1 MTMDKTKEADSI
13 LSTTTLAT
21 GGFAFSGSLR
31 NKLAGGLGDKLA
43 KIVMQT
49 VAIIILLLLT
59 TMVVL
64 LFQMSGEAIKEFGF
78 GFLTSSDW
86 DPIMEEFGALPFLY
100 GTIVTSVLALMI
112 AAPVSVMVAI
122 FVTEILPAKLGQL
135 LGLFVEM
142 IAAIPSI
149 VFGLWGLFFL
159 APMVRETLTPLL
171 QKTLGFLPIFD
182 GPSFGIGILTAA
194 LILAIMI
201 VPTITSIARE
211 VFKTVPQ
218 HQKEAALALGA
229 TREEM
234 IRLAVLRP
242 SFSGITGA
250 IVLGFGRALG
260 ETMAVAMVI
269 GNSSKI
275 SFSLFAPGATMSSV
289 IANEYAEASA
299 GLHLSSLCLIG
310 LVLFVVTLM
319 VNSMARVIVWKF
331 SPTARS
337 AREEKRA

>member
-1 MTMDKTKEADSI
+1 MAETPNENTKNE
-13 LSTTTLAT
+13 TTLDQ
-21 GGFAFSGSLR
+21 GGFVFSNSVSS
-31 NKLAGGLGDKLA
+31 KLSGELGDKIA
-43 KIVMQT
+43 KLIMQT
-49 VAIIILLLLT
+49 VAIFILILLAI
-59 TMVVL
+59 MVFL
-64 LFQMSGEAIKEFGF
+64 LFQMSAEAIKEFGF
-78 GFLTSSDW
+78 GFLISSDW
-86 DPIMEEFGALPFLY
+86 DPILEEFGALPFIY
-100 GTIVTSVLALMI
+100 GTLITSTIALAI

-122 FVTEILPAKLGQL
+122 FITEILPTKIGQV

-159 APMVRETLTPLL
+159 APVVRETFTPFL
-171 QKTLGFLPIFD
+171 KSIFGFLPFFD
-182 GPSFGIGILTAA
+182 GPSFGIGILTAS

-201 VPTITSIARE
+201 VPTITSISRE
-211 VFKTVPQ
+211 VFRTVPQ

-299 GLHLSSLCLIG
+299 GLHLSSLCLVG
-310 LVLFVVTLM
+310 LLLFSVTLI
-319 VNSMARVIVWKF
+319 VNSLARLIVWKF
-331 SPTARS
+331 SPLSRS
-337 AREEKRA
+337 QRQEKK

>member
-1 MTMDKTKEADSI
+1 MDNSKNNFQE
-13 LSTTTLAT
+13 STTGATLKQ
-21 GGFAFSGSLR
+21 GGFVFSS
-31 NKLAGGLGDKLA
+31 NMKSKLAGEFGDKLA
-43 KIVMQT
+43 KLFMQS
-49 VAIIILLLLT
+49 VAIAILILLS
-59 TMVVL
+59 TMLVL

-78 GFLTSSDW
+78 SFLTSTSW
-86 DPIMEEFGALPFLY
+86 DPIMEEFGALPFIY
-100 GTIVTSVLALMI
+100 GTLVTSIIALLI

-122 FVTEILPAKLGQL
+122 FITEILPVKLGQL

-159 APMVRETLTPLL
+159 APIVRENISPFLN
-171 QKTLGFLPIFD
+171 KTLGFIPLFD
-182 GPSFGIGILTAA
+182 GPSFGIGILTASI
-194 LILAIMI
+194 ILAIMI
-201 VPTITSIARE
+201 VPTITSISRE
-211 VFKTVPQ
+211 VFKTVPG

-275 SFSLFAPGATMSSV
+275 SLSLFAPGATMSSV

-299 GLHLSSLCLIG
+299 GLHLSSLCLVG
-310 LVLFVVTLM
+310 LLLFLVTLI
-319 VNSMARVIVWKF
+319 VNSMARLIVWKF

-337 AREEKRA
+337 ARQEKRS

>member
-1 MTMDKTKEADSI
+1 MDKVKDNLQLENK
-13 LSTTTLAT
+13 STTLDQ
-21 GGFAFSGSLR
+21 GGFVFSQDLKT
-31 NKLAGGLGDKLA
+31 KLSGEFGDKLA
-43 KIVMQT
+43 KIFMQT
-49 VAIIILLLLT
+49 VAIAILILIG
-59 TMVVL
+59 TMIVL
-64 LFQMSGEAIKEFGF
+64 LFQMSSEAIKEFGL
-78 GFLTSSDW
+78 GFLTSSEW
-86 DPIMEEFGALPFLY
+86 DPIMEEFGALPFMY
-100 GTIVTSVLALMI
+100 GTLVTSIIALLI

-122 FVTEILPAKLGQL
+122 FITEILPEKLGKI

-159 APMVRETLTPLL
+159 APIVRESVSPFL
-171 QKTLGFLPIFD
+171 QKYLGFLPFFD
-182 GPSFGIGILTAA
+182 GASFGIGILTAS

-201 VPTITSIARE
+201 VPTITSISRE
-211 VFKTVPQ
+211 VFKTIPS

-234 IRLAVLRP
+234 IRLAILRP
-242 SFSGITGA
+242 SFSGVTGA

-269 GNSSKI
+269 GNSAKI
-275 SFSLFAPGATMSSV
+275 SLSLFAPGATMSSV

-310 LVLFVVTLM
+310 LLLFLVTLG
-319 VNSMARVIVWKF
+319 VNSMARLIVWKF

-337 AREEKRA
+337 ARQEKRS